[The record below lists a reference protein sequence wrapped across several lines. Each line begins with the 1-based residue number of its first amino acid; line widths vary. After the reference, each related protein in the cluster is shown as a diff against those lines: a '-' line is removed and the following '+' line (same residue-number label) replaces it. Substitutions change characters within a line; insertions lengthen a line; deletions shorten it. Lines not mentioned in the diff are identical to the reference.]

1 MRVRSEAHL
10 PALSLKDGGNL
21 CSILAGTVLLALHGV
36 VMCKNW
42 NLCGAFREDCKR
54 KRSHVPTPPEV
65 ETTAAGMLKA
75 DQGELHACL

>member
-1 MRVRSEAHL
+1 MGVRYNVHL
-10 PALSLKDGGNL
+10 PALSLRDGYKSR
-21 CSILAGTVLLALHGV
+21 SILVGTVLPALHGV